1 MTLRIAWR
9 NLWRNRRRSA
19 IVLASVAVGTVA
31 VILND
36 GLSVGMIGQV
46 FENQIGSYVSDIQV
60 HRRGFRDNPVIGD
73 LVPDPGRVREVLGRT
88 AGVTAWTER
97 VVTFGLLSS
106 ATASSGI
113 NLIGVDPTTEP
124 QVTTAAK
131 WSFEGR
137 YLGGGPRE
145 IVIGRKLAEKL
156 EVGPGDRV
164 VAMAS
169 GVGGDIGSAMFR
181 VAGVFTTV
189 SSEFD
194 RSYAFV
200 PIGSAREMLDCGD
213 GVSEFAIVTAD
224 RPAAPA
230 AARSI
235 AASLGDGYEALS
247 YVDLLPLMVAQMEV
261 YRESIYIVYVII
273 GLAMFFGIVNTML
286 MSVYERIREF
296 GVLMAVGMGS
306 RALFTMV
313 VAEAFILGFLGT
325 LCGLAA
331 SLAVMLPL
339 SSSGLDLSGFSEGL
353 ASFGSGSVVYPVL
366 NPVTLG
372 ESLLIIP
379 LFAVVGALYPAARA
393 ARLQPVR
400 AIRHV

>member
-1 MTLRIAWR
+1 MNPRIAWR

-31 VILND
+31 VVLND

-60 HRRGFRDNPVIGD
+60 HRKGFRDNPAIGD
-73 LVPDPGRVREVLGRT
+73 LVPDPGRVRDVLGRT
-88 AGVTAWTER
+88 PGVKAWTER

-113 NLIGVDPTTEP
+113 NLVGVDPVSEP
-124 QVTTAAK
+124 SVTTARK

-137 YLGGGPRE
+137 YLTGGPRE

-156 EVGPGDRV
+156 DVRPGDRV

-169 GVGGDIGSAMFR
+169 AVGGEIGSAMFR
-181 VAGVFTTV
+181 VAGVFSTV

-194 RSYAFV
+194 RAYAFV
-200 PIGSAREMLDCGD
+200 PIGSAREMLGCEG
-213 GVSEFAIVTAD
+213 GVSEFAMVVAD
-224 RPAAPA
+224 RASAPVVA
-230 AARSI
+230 GSI
-235 AASLGDGYEALS
+235 AASLGDRCEALS
-247 YVDLLPLMVAQMEV
+247 YVDLLPLMVAQTEV

-286 MSVYERIREF
+286 MSVYERVREF

-306 RALFTMV
+306 RALFAMV
-313 VAEAFILGFLGT
+313 ITEALMLGLLGT
-325 LCGLAA
+325 LAGIAA
-331 SLAVMLPL
+331 SVAVLLPL
-339 SSSGLDLSGFSEGL
+339 SSSGLDLSRFAEGL
-353 ASFGSGSVVYPVL
+353 TSFGSGSVVYPVL
-366 NPVTLG
+366 SPVTVA
-372 ESLLIIP
+372 ETLLIIP
-379 LFAVVGALYPAARA
+379 LFAVLGALYPAARA